1 MKRSAAFWA
10 LFVVILAVAQ
20 TSCAASP
27 ASPRAAEHI
36 RGREYKILLKPEKFS
51 DRAQALRTYRDQ
63 AKSLAQALGGT
74 AADASEPYKETLRQ
88 VVFLDS
94 ADGSLYGK
102 QYILRKRTEI
112 SGDELAPRYELT
124 LKYRQTDLDLAAQQ
138 PLHSRGS
145 GRPGNHRFWRLR
157 RERRS
162 RGLV

>member
-27 ASPRAAEHI
+27 ASPRAAEN
-36 RGREYKILLKPEKFS
+36 FS
-51 DRAQALRTYRDQ
+51 DRAQALRTYWDQ

>member
-27 ASPRAAEHI
+27 ASPRAAE
-36 RGREYKILLKPEKFS
+36 KFS
-51 DRAQALRTYRDQ
+51 DRAQALRTYWDQ